1 MRVLFDAADQ
11 REGDGTLLVGSRC
24 VSHTD
29 TGIAVERESGTEW
42 ERDEVEL
49 RHLSQE
55 LRLAIEAALAGGM
68 TAVAVALDTARNGLD
83 SVIDDPQPRRSQVA
97 LARAK
102 ARLGLEAWR
111 NLHH

>member
-1 MRVLFDAADQ
+1 
-11 REGDGTLLVGSRC
+11 
-24 VSHTD
+24 VSHTEA
-29 TGIAVERESGTEW
+29 GPAVEPELEREW

-68 TAVAVALDTARNGLD
+68 TAVAVALDTARNSLD
-83 SVIDDPQPRRSQVA
+83 TVIEEAQPRRSRVA
-97 LARAK
+97 LARAR